1 MHAID
6 RIGEVRAGRPVE
18 GPAMS
23 RPALSASPPRRTH
36 ISTQWLFFYLVVAQT
51 LKRQWVTAQ
60 RLQDA
65 IQ

>member
-1 MHAID
+1 MPAID
-6 RIGEVRAGRPVE
+6 RIGEVRAGRAVE

-23 RPALSASPPRRTH
+23 RPALGASLPRRMH
-36 ISTQWLFFYLVVAQT
+36 ISTQWLVFHLVVAQT